1 MKISASLY
9 SSKERPMAS
18 LVNELDECHIDY
30 FHIDCNDDPRVFE
43 DIAKIR
49 AYSKTPI
56 DLHIISD
63 HPEKYFDL
71 IEQHAVEFVTFQ
83 YENLNS
89 EIQFPQFQ
97 ASSLGLAVVSDTS
110 VDVFEEYKEQFD
122 FILIMTT
129 TPGQSGGVF
138 RKDNFKKIRKFRNR
152 FPGKGIHVDGGV
164 NDETGFILR
173 MLGVSSVVSGSYL
186 VNHKSIGAALMHL
199 RSSVIHSDY
208 HIRDFMMDTNDA
220 SVISADSDVKQIF
233 QAIESSN
240 MGFTLLQNPD
250 KTLYGISSNADMRRG
265 LLKHLDDFNR
275 TTPTDIIN
283 NNPVTIDESAT
294 ISELLHL
301 IQSKRFLISYLP
313 VVNEKKELTGA
324 LSFINLIRS
333 ES

>member
-9 SSKERPMAS
+9 SSKERS
-18 LVNELDECHIDY
+18 LPHLIKELDECHIDY
-30 FHIDCNDDPRVFE
+30 FHIDCNDDPSVFD
-43 DIAKIR
+43 DIDQIKKV
-49 AYSKTPI
+49 SNTPI

-71 IEQHAVEFVTFQ
+71 IEKHQVDLVTFQ
-83 YENLNS
+83 FENMPNDL
-89 EIQFPQFQ
+89 QFPVF
-97 ASSLGLAVVSDTS
+97 SGSKLGLAVISDTP
-110 VDVFEEYKEQFD
+110 VDVFEKYQDVCD

-129 TPGQSGGVF
+129 TPGQSGGTF

-199 RSSVIHSDY
+199 RSSVIHSDFKVK
-208 HIRDFMMDTNDA
+208 DFMIDLEDA
-220 SVISADSDVKQIF
+220 PVISAQSDVRAIF
-233 QAIESSN
+233 QSIESSN
-240 MGFTLLQNPD
+240 MGFTILTNPD
-250 KTLYGISSNADMRRG
+250 GTLQGLSSNADMRRG
-265 LLKHLDDFNR
+265 FLRHLDDFNKITR
-275 TTPTDIIN
+275 EDIVN
-283 NNPVTIDESAT
+283 AQPVTVEENAT
-294 ISELLHL
+294 ISDLLKL
-301 IQSKRFLISYLP
+301 IKSKQFLISYLP
-313 VVNEKKELTGA
+313 VIDDANRLTGA

>member
-9 SSKERPMAS
+9 SSKERPLPE
-18 LVNELDECHIDY
+18 LVHELDDCHIDY
-30 FHIDCNDDPRVFE
+30 FHIDCNDDPAVFD

-49 AYSKTPI
+49 TYSKTPI

-63 HPEKYFDL
+63 EPEQYFDL
-71 IEQHAVEFVTFQ
+71 IEKHQVELVTFQ
-83 YENLNS
+83 FENLRENTH
-89 EIQFPQFQ
+89 FPAFPE
-97 ASSLGLAVVSDTS
+97 STLGLAVVSDTP
-110 VDVFEEYKEQFD
+110 VEVFDRFRDQFD

-138 RKDNFKKIRKFRNR
+138 RKDNFRKIRKFRTQY
-152 FPGKGIHVDGGV
+152 PGKGIHVDGGV

-199 RSSVIHSDY
+199 RSSVIHSNY
-208 HIRDFMMDTNDA
+208 QVSDFMMDTQNA
-220 SVISADSDVKQIF
+220 PIIAADSGVRDIF
-233 QAIESSN
+233 QSIEHSN
-240 MGFTLLQNPD
+240 LGFTILQHED
-250 KTLYGISSNADMRRG
+250 KTLFGISSNADMRRG
-265 LLKHLDDFNR
+265 LLKHLDDFNKVSVE
-275 TTPTDIIN
+275 DIVN
-283 NNPVTIDESAT
+283 THPVTIEETAT

-313 VVNEKKELTGA
+313 VINNQQELTGA